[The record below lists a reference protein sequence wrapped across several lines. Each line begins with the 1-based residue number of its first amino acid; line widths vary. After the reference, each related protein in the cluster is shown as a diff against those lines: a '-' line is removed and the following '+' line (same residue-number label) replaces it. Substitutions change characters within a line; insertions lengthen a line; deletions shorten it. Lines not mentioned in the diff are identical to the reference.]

1 MAGGVEVFGPALP
14 WAYFGLDELEQFS
27 ASDAANQTYEYDNI
41 TEFRHEWA
49 NTIDA
54 QVAIGADIIDQ
65 QLDNCTFFKPIKAI
79 TEAGVLTA
87 YVTGKM
93 AIDEITGKVTV
104 VTDGVTIANSYIKD
118 TVGSALNAFGLEIA
132 GTNKDEILTRIG
144 IQVASKLLDRIVTED
159 ELGSIFVLNKLVY
172 QDDELKSYLDMQTLQ
187 AIYDALASAGVIPH
201 TETLDY
207 DVDESVPK
215 ADIGSVMFNGSRC
228 VDTAIAGFR
237 AIGVPSDVTIS
248 DDIVELSAHL
258 SLLSTALKAYV
269 DDVNYPYY
277 MVMIGAYYDGFSAHH
292 ITGEIV
298 RWSANSLP
306 DYWKYL
312 TKILSKD
319 GTYYFGGRLAFAMTQ
334 NPNQWYDDTSYSG
347 GDRHAFDLQKVGGV
361 ISVVAG
367 TTTAWNLWSGVY
379 ETVIDVGNNHFG
391 QSICG
396 NLFGQEVDDPSV
408 QKQEDIYM
416 PPLADIPI
424 DDLWPDWME
433 RALDGSRYNAEDD
446 VIVKA
451 PALPIDIA
459 GDKDEVITRDWDDV
473 RRGILDPAL
482 ALAGAYAGILSLTDI
497 YDLLNRVKAMDGTDA
512 IDITADPSPTPTPVI
527 PGIPT
532 LTGNAKL
539 YTVHQMNSGQL
550 DALGSYMWSNDFIS
564 LIEHMF
570 SDPAQAVI
578 GLHTLYYGGSLPIG
592 SAEQIKLGSI
602 PATGVTGQ
610 PVTNRYMSFSCGSV
624 TVPNYYG
631 NVEDY
636 DPYTKVQIWLPYIGF
651 RDLSTN
657 EVMGGTVTVTYGI
670 DVYTGACVANIT
682 ISRDGVTQALYSFDG
697 NCALTEPM
705 TGADYSRV
713 ISGIISLGV
722 GIATG
727 VASGGVGAAIGAG
740 ALLANNKISYSRS
753 GALSAN
759 AGAMCIQKP
768 YILIRRPRAYDAN
781 LYEQFYGNPAN
792 NTVYLSQ
799 CSGYTRVKDIH
810 VDSIACTDDE
820 RQEIERLLKLG
831 VIM

>member
-1 MAGGVEVFGPALP
+1 MASGVEVFGPALP
-14 WAYFGLDELEQFS
+14 WAYFGYDELEQFS

-207 DVDESVPK
+207 DVDEAVAKS
-215 ADIGSVMFNGSRC
+215 DIGVPMFTGSIC
-228 VDTAIAGFR
+228 VDNAIAGFR
-237 AIGVPSDVTIS
+237 ANAVPTSVTVS
-248 DDIVELSAHL
+248 DDIIDLMAHI
-258 SLLSTALKAYV
+258 SLLSNALKAYV
-269 DDVNYPYY
+269 DDDTYPYY
-277 MVMIGAYYDGFSAHH
+277 MVYIGAYYDGYSAHN
-292 ITGEIV
+292 ISGQIC
-298 RWSANSLP
+298 RWTENSLP
-306 DYWKYL
+306 PYWKYINKL
-312 TKILSKD
+312 ISKD
-319 GTYYFGGRLAFAMTQ
+319 GTYFFGGQLAFSTQ
-334 NPNQWYDDTSYSG
+334 TPPSDWMNTTSYSSADRYSFELRKRDGNYVVDG
-347 GDRHAFDLQKVGGV
+347 GTNT
-361 ISVVAG
+361 S
-367 TTTAWNLWSGVY
+367 WNLYSGVY
-379 ETVIDVGNNHFG
+379 ETVEQVGSFYHG
-391 QSICG
+391 KSICG
-396 NLFGQEVDDPSV
+396 NLFGQEIDDPNV

-512 IDITADPSPTPTPVI
+512 IDITADPTPTPTPVI

-532 LTGNAKL
+532 LAGNAKL

-550 DALGSYMWSNDFIS
+550 DALGSYMWSSDFIS

-624 TVPNYYG
+624 SVPNYYG

-636 DPYTKVQIWLPYIGF
+636 DPYTKVQIWLPFIGF
-651 RDLSTN
+651 RDLATN
-657 EVMGGTVTVTYGI
+657 EVMGGTITVTYGI
-670 DVYTGACVANIT
+670 DIYTGACVANIT
-682 ISRDGVTQALYSFDG
+682 IARDGVTQALYSFDG

-759 AGAMCIQKP
+759 AGAMCIKTP

-781 LYEQFYGNPAN
+781 FYEQFYGNPAN

>member
-1 MAGGVEVFGPALP
+1 MAGGIEYFAPALP
-14 WAYFGLDELEQFS
+14 WAYFGLDDLEQFS
-27 ASDAANQTYEYDNI
+27 TSEDANKTYQYDNI
-41 TEFRHEWA
+41 TDFRHEWA
-49 NTIDA
+49 NTVDA
-54 QVAIGADIIDQ
+54 QVAIGAEIIDQ
-65 QLDNCTFFKPIKAI
+65 KLDNSTFFKPIKAV
-79 TEAGVLTA
+79 TEAGVKTA
-87 YVTGKM
+87 YITGTM
-93 AIDEITGKVTV
+93 TIDEITGKVTV
-104 VTDGVTIANSYIKD
+104 VTDGVMIGTAPLRD
-118 TVGSALNAFGLEIA
+118 AVGSALNAFGMELA
-132 GTNKDEILTRIG
+132 GTDKNTVLTQLG
-144 IQVASKLLDRIVTED
+144 VQVASKLLNRVVTAD
-159 ELGSIFVLNKLVY
+159 ELGNIYVLNKLVY
-172 QDDELKSYLDMQTLQ
+172 RDEEMQSYVDMQTLQ
-187 AIYDALASAGVIPH
+187 AMYEALTEAGAIPKIEIEDYEIDEPIQKSAISVISSPQQTISNAMSGFLGCQPAIGETMSTTMELLRPYTSLLGAQLGSH
-201 TETLDY
+201 VSSAYPYVLVRFQANLAGTEANKIFAWIWMWDDTTMPKWWKYLNKILSQSGSYFYAGELAFSLDDDHATWHDSSDY
-207 DVDESVPK
+207 SSAVCYGYKLSFENLIPTV
-215 ADIGSVMFNGSRC
+215 
-228 VDTAIAGFR
+228 TAIAATG
-237 AIGVPSDVTIS
+237 
-248 DDIVELSAHL
+248 
-258 SLLSTALKAYV
+258 TA
-269 DDVNYPYY
+269 
-277 MVMIGAYYDGFSAHH
+277 MW
-292 ITGEIV
+292 TGIYKTV
-298 RWSANSLP
+298 ATP
-306 DYWKYL
+306 DSQAK
-312 TKILSKD
+312 
-319 GTYYFGGRLAFAMTQ
+319 
-334 NPNQWYDDTSYSG
+334 
-347 GDRHAFDLQKVGGV
+347 
-361 ISVVAG
+361 
-367 TTTAWNLWSGVY
+367 
-379 ETVIDVGNNHFG
+379 
-391 QSICG
+391 SICG
-396 NLFGQEVDDPSV
+396 NWLSGEEIDNPGV
-408 QKQEDIYM
+408 QKQEDLIY
-416 PPLADIPI
+416 PPIADIPI
-424 DDLWPDWME
+424 DDLWPGWLE

-446 VIVKA
+446 VVVKA

-459 GDKDEVITRDWDDV
+459 GDRDDVITRDWDDV
-473 RRGILDPAL
+473 RAGILDPAL

-512 IDITADPSPTPTPVI
+512 IDITADPTPTPTPVI

-550 DALGSYMWSNDFIS
+550 DALGSYMWSSDFIS

-636 DPYTKVQIWLPYIGF
+636 DPYTKVQIWLPFIGF

-657 EVMGGTVTVTYGI
+657 EVMGGTITVTYGI

-682 ISRDGVTQALYSFDG
+682 IARDGVTQALYSFDG

-759 AGAMCIQKP
+759 AGAMCIKTP
-768 YILIRRPRAYDAN
+768 YILVRRPRAYDAN
-781 LYEQFYGNPAN
+781 LYESFYGNPAN

-810 VDSIACTDDE
+810 VDTIACTDDE
-820 RQEIERLLKLG
+820 RLEIERLLKLG
-831 VIM
+831 VIL